1 MANRLREGRV
11 YMQKLWS
18 RALPLL
24 CQRVGERNFQ
34 AWIEPIHCEVEE
46 DGVRLEVP
54 SRFFQEWLTRH
65 FLRAISNVLAEL
77 NGSPCVVRLV
87 VNEAVTAQARV
98 AALGE
103 AAAVGNGATNN
114 GARLVVNGPALPS
127 PKIGRLVPHY
137 TFDNFVVGPSNEVA
151 FKAAQAISAAPGRRF
166 NPVFV
171 YGGVGLGKTHLINA
185 IAHDLLTRSR
195 RIRLACLSAE
205 AFMNVLISS
214 LRHDRMNGFRD
225 RFREVDA
232 LILDD
237 IQFLA
242 GKERTQ
248 EEFFHTFNALHGG
261 GRQIVLTSDKAPMAI
276 NGLEHRL
283 RSRFE
288 GGLIADI
295 HPPTFE
301 MRLAILQAKAT
312 RQGVELSPEVAQ
324 FLARMTG
331 PSVRELEG
339 TLNRLSA
346 NAGVRGLPITL
357 SLAEEVVG
365 PLLPPRSVSVEAI
378 QDAVSRRFGLSI
390 ADLKSERRGREVTL
404 PRQIA
409 MYLSRTLAAA
419 SFPSIAEKFER
430 DHSTVMH
437 AVRVIEARRAADA
450 NLAHVISDLDNE
462 LRESG
467 QGMCAASWKPNRP
480 KNGTTDEHG

>member
-1 MANRLREGRV
+1 MEE
-11 YMQKLWS
+11 LWS

-24 CQRVGERNFQ
+24 RQRVGERNFQ
-34 AWIEPIHCEVEE
+34 AWIEPIRSAPQEG
-46 DGVRLEVP
+46 GVRLEVP
-54 SRFFQEWLTRH
+54 SRFFQEWLSRH
-65 FLRAISNVLAEL
+65 FLRTISDVLAKV
-77 NGSPCVVRLV
+77 NGAPCVIRVA
-87 VNEAVTAQARV
+87 VNEALNGQVR
-98 AALGE
+98 
-103 AAAVGNGATNN
+103 AAVGAA
-114 GARLVVNGPALPS
+114 GARSGAAPGEVPPVVSRSALPS

-137 TFDNFVVGPSNEVA
+137 TFDTFVVGPSNEVA

-171 YGGVGLGKTHLINA
+171 HGGVGLGKTHLINA
-185 IAHDLLTRSR
+185 IAHELLRRSR

-225 RFREVDA
+225 RFRDVDA

-248 EEFFHTFNALHGG
+248 EEFFHTFNALYGS
-261 GRQIVLTSDKAPMAI
+261 GRQIVLTSDKIPMAI

-301 MRLAILQAKAT
+301 MRLEILRAKAG
-312 RQGVELSPEVAQ
+312 RQGIELAPEVAQ
-324 FLARMTG
+324 YLARMTG

-339 TLNRLSA
+339 TLNRLCA

-357 SLAEEVVG
+357 SLAEEVLG
-365 PLLPPRSVSVEAI
+365 PLLPARQVSVEAI

-390 ADLKSERRGREVTL
+390 ADLKSDRRGRDVAL

-437 AVRVIEARRAADA
+437 AVRVIETRRAADA
-450 NLAHVISDLDNE
+450 RLANVITDLDHE
-462 LRESG
+462 LREGVGAPRNQPRQASG
-467 QGMCAASWKPNRP
+467 L
-480 KNGTTDEHG
+480 TDGGPDERV